1 MGDVYQHALINIGA
15 TASTNSQGG
24 LFFQRD
30 PALVN
35 APIYTLDHTDYAI
48 IDNTQWSASVEESP
62 LFRRGWVV
70 QERLLCSK
78 MIHFSKDQLFWEC
91 RTAALSETRPD
102 KCEYTGPLFKED
114 NELTATVSE
123 GETTSM
129 QQERSRRLYHQ
140 WRKVVEN
147 YSGSELTFAND
158 KLIAISG
165 MAKMFQQ
172 RLGDDYVAGMWK
184 TNLIH
189 QLAWNCVLLRFEP
202 TKDTPGTNNRQY
214 VAPSWSWASTNGNIW
229 FPRNSSELEV
239 MNHEEIHFFAE
250 ILEISLNYKGPNTF
264 GQLTGGFLRIRAPL
278 NEIVVPMQYPLDN
291 PTIVK
296 TGSTISGDHYHILI
310 DDTYFDR
317 SNPTVTL
324 LCLLLYAEKRQTPQD
339 EFDLP
344 KLRALLLRRAPGAEI
359 RFERVGLL
367 RTSDENAMRDLSGIN
382 RLHFLP
388 DELFHP
394 EHGYTIDI
402 I

>member
-1 MGDVYQHALINIGA
+1 
-15 TASTNSQGG
+15 
-24 LFFQRD
+24 
-30 PALVN
+30 
-35 APIYTLDHTDYAI
+35 
-48 IDNTQWSASVEESP
+48 
-62 LFRRGWVV
+62 
-70 QERLLCSK
+70 
-78 MIHFSKDQLFWEC
+78 
-91 RTAALSETRPD
+91 
-102 KCEYTGPLFKED
+102 
-114 NELTATVSE
+114 
-123 GETTSM
+123 
-129 QQERSRRLYHQ
+129 
-140 WRKVVEN
+140 
-147 YSGSELTFAND
+147 
-158 KLIAISG
+158 
-165 MAKMFQQ
+165 
-172 RLGDDYVAGMWK
+172 
-184 TNLIH
+184 
-189 QLAWNCVLLRFEP
+189 
-202 TKDTPGTNNRQY
+202 
-214 VAPSWSWASTNGNIW
+214 
-229 FPRNSSELEV
+229 
-239 MNHEEIHFFAE
+239 
-250 ILEISLNYKGPNTF
+250 
-264 GQLTGGFLRIRAPL
+264 L

-359 RFERVGLL
+359 RFECVGLL